1 MNLELV
7 AYPFLF
13 TAIFFEVFLLVT
25 FLSAPARAGRAR
37 RASLVTPSVSMIV
50 PCYNEASTV
59 GGTAESLLALDYP
72 KDKLRIVLV
81 DDGSTD
87 DTLAVM
93 QRFAHEPQVTV
104 ITQKNGGKHA
114 ALNAGIEI
122 SEGAQ
127 IIGCLDADSFVAPSA
142 LREAVVCFSDEN
154 VGAVTAAMSVHTP
167 RNFVEQMQ
175 NAEYILGI
183 ALRHILA
190 AVNGIHVTPGPF
202 SLYRRSVIDTLG
214 GFRQGHNT
222 EDMEMALRIQRAGLI
237 IDSAP
242 RAKVYTKTPRSV
254 PALVKQRVRWTTG
267 FLRNV
272 LNEYRDLIGNP
283 RYGALGVIVLPLG
296 FFAIAGG
303 IIMSCLVAYT
313 MTKSLITAYLT
324 VEGVPLS
331 YTLASMMPSATTFEW
346 FYIPLTLFLFLS
358 VVAAAGCILFI
369 LVGRKISGTEGR
381 ISIGIAGYLLAYGL
395 IAPFW
400 LIRSVADVASG
411 TIRSWR

>member
-1 MNLELV
+1 MTLELV

-25 FLSAPARAGRAR
+25 FLSAPARASRAR
-37 RASLVTPSVSMIV
+37 VASAHSPSVSMIV
-50 PCYNEASTV
+50 PCYNEAATV
-59 GGTAESLLALDYP
+59 GETAKSLLALEYP
-72 KDKLRIVLV
+72 KEKLRIVLV

-87 DTLAVM
+87 NTLEVM
-93 QRFAHEPQVTV
+93 QSFAHEPQVTV

-114 ALNAGIEI
+114 ALNAGIAASPEA
-122 SEGAQ
+122 E
-127 IIGCLDADSFVAPSA
+127 IIGCLDADSFVAASA
-142 LREAVVCFSDEN
+142 LREAVVCFSDEK
-154 VGAVTAAMSVHTP
+154 VGAVTAAMSVHAP

-202 SLYRRSVIDTLG
+202 SLYRHTVLQTLG
-214 GFRQGHNT
+214 GFRNGHNT
-222 EDMEMALRIQRAGLI
+222 EDMEMALRIQRAGHL
-237 IDSAP
+237 IDSVP

-296 FFAIAGG
+296 FFAILGG
-303 IIMSCLVAYT
+303 IVMASMVVYS
-313 MTKSLITAYLT
+313 MTKAAITAYLT

-331 YTLASMMPSATTFEW
+331 YTLGSLVPNANFEW
-346 FYIPLTLFLFLS
+346 FYIPITLFFLLAL
-358 VVAAAGCILFI
+358 VTAVGCVLFI
-369 LVGRKISGTEGR
+369 FLGRTLSGTEGR
-381 ISIGIAGYLLAYGL
+381 LSVGIIGYLLAYGL

-411 TIRSWR
+411 TIRTWR